1 MTTLRRYPATAMALL
16 AMLGTAGCAGS
27 GMDVFQSSSDT
38 NLTPAQKDLRQE
50 SQQFKWT
57 RIEGAAAGAVVGAL
71 SGLLITK
78 DWKGAAGGAA
88 VGGVLGYAA
97 GYYVDSVNQKY
108 ANEQQALNTR
118 IEAANKDIDRYQ
130 KAVADARQV
139 VAAHKATIAQLN
151 AEYAKKQITA
161 QQYHDRIA
169 TIQGDIGALQSLI
182 KESSANID
190 VMDKDI
196 ASLREK
202 GADVAGLAAKRDAL
216 AGERDALQN
225 QLDTLA
231 SAIGSIPDT
240 VTPPLVS

>member
-1 MTTLRRYPATAMALL
+1 MTTSLRYPATAMALL
-16 AMLGTAGCAGS
+16 AILGTGGCAG
-27 GMDVFQSSSDT
+27 MFQSSSEA
-38 NLTPAQKDLRQE
+38 NLTPAQQDLRKDSE
-50 SQQFKWT
+50 QFKWT

-88 VGGVLGYAA
+88 VGGALGYAA

-118 IEAANKDIDRYQ
+118 IAAADKDIDRYQ
-130 KAVADARQV
+130 KAVGDARQV
-139 VAAHKATIAQLN
+139 VSAHKATIAQLN

-161 QQYHDRIA
+161 QQYSA
-169 TIQGDIGALQSLI
+169 KVASIQGDIQALQGLI
-182 KESSANID
+182 KESSDNVE

-196 ASLREK
+196 AGLREK

-216 AGERDALQN
+216 AGERDALQK

-231 SAIGSIPDT
+231 NAIGSIPDS